1 MSEIGFAYAS
11 YIQSFIESIEDHF
24 DADTIDLIGFIV
36 SEVCECVGAPRGVVW
51 EFDTNNI
58 EFAWGPHWA
67 RLCFNH
73 GSCDHYK
80 SDTSMSVQD
89 LRNWDCNE
97 ILPVVE
103 AVVKEIQAN
112 EKK

>member
-1 MSEIGFAYAS
+1 
-11 YIQSFIESIEDHF
+11 
-24 DADTIDLIGFIV
+24 
-36 SEVCECVGAPRGVVW
+36 
-51 EFDTNNI
+51 
-58 EFAWGPHWA
+58 
-67 RLCFNH
+67 
-73 GSCDHYK
+73 
-80 SDTSMSVQD
+80 MSVQD